1 MADRYEPKAVIAAN
15 SMFMSEFFSSE
26 PPEHEQGSGKH
37 HERDKLRGR
46 DRAAEIQTPRR
57 IAPVRLNNRPEDGVQ
72 ERIKPEYLA
81 VELFVSPEKQE
92 RGKNEE
98 LPAGLH
104 ELGGKERHPERSKRT
119 RVGEDDTERAVAL
132 RSITAA
138 GKKTAE
144 PPEAVA
150 ERNVGSRDV
159 RDLPDGKLV
168 LFHVPDACR
177 RRGKQSS
184 VEHESAFPYRK
195 NVKRISRELMKVGQ
209 HIQRARANDRRK
221 EQIDAHVKNAVRV
234 DAFFFRLFRRQV
246 HAEKEPDADHQAVH
260 PDGKRSDDPVEDL
273 KFRYFEKNRVH
284 KQPLG
289 ASVKR

>member
-159 RDLPDGKLV
+159 RDFPDG
-168 LFHVPDACR
+168 
-177 RRGKQSS
+177 
-184 VEHESAFPYRK
+184 K

-289 ASVKR
+289 ASVKG